1 MPSPEKMTGA
11 WASRASLTRPIT
23 RWRVRARVALGNSA
37 IFFKMLGKLFWIL
50 LCKKI
55 LENSYV
61 DSYFELLEIII
72 GEK

>member
-1 MPSPEKMTGA
+1 MTGA

-23 RWRVRARVALGNSA
+23 RWCVWARAVLENSV
-37 IFFKMLGKLFWIL
+37 IFFKMFRKLLWDL
-50 LCKKI
+50 LCKNI